1 MSQSIAS
8 AKRRR
13 AGEQPPTP
21 MNTRAVPNAASNQS
35 ITPGSQP
42 PMNGGLTLPQV
53 IQLVDRRLIVLENFM
68 TTINSSGLLAV
79 SGDEPSSSASVVD
92 VSQPDS
98 RPMNLRDA
106 IEEFDKR
113 YEMLAEEIV
122 NLKNIVLS
130 LQSYT
135 MEVNKTL
142 IEERVRIFSDLEENN
157 SGSG

>member
-21 MNTRAVPNAASNQS
+21 MNTRAVPNVASNQS
-35 ITPGSQP
+35 IIPGSQP

-53 IQLVDRRLIVLENFM
+53 IQLVDHRLIVLEKFM
-68 TTINSSGLLAV
+68 TTVNSSGLLATE
-79 SGDEPSSSASVVD
+79 DSSSASVVD
-92 VSQPDS
+92 ASQPDS

-142 IEERVRIFSDLEENN
+142 MEERVRIFSDLEENN